1 MRLGLILKLRGKLS
15 AKGKAKKGEAHIR
28 KEWNSDCS
36 SFDSNNKGLTAF
48 NKSTL
53 FPNKHDTCLMANE
66 KKVCTQDTP
75 KYTYSSNEESNDNDV
90 DYSDLFKGQD
100 RTKITKINELIDAL
114 NEKNRLIGKQ
124 EDLLF

>member
-90 DYSDLFKGQD
+90 DYSDLSKD
-100 RTKITKINELIDAL
+100 KIGLK
-114 NEKNRLIGKQ
+114 
-124 EDLLF
+124 LLKSMS